1 MATNARPMTFTALRL
16 MLESQIVVRKERVP
30 AIG

>member
-1 MATNARPMTFTALRL
+1 MTFTALRL